1 MEAPQRHLCRH
12 RGGDGRA
19 MGAPMIWA
27 CIALLLALA
36 LALLLDL

>member
-1 MEAPQRHLCRH
+1 MGTR
-12 RGGDGRA
+12 RGGRG
-19 MGAPMIWA
+19 MIWA